1 MPKHIKNYKF
11 LKKIIHN
18 FKEKNLNN
26 KDKSIKLFKMR
37 EIFTVIIV
45 VTKAAVILMRVI

>member
-11 LKKIIHN
+11 LKKIHN
-18 FKEKNLNN
+18 FKEKNLNY